1 VIKQNLNKLFSITL
15 ALLVLFSTVSLT
27 IEKHY
32 CGDVLVDV
40 SVLSQGQ
47 SCSVNSDDAKET
59 NFETVSCCKS
69 HIDVVQGQDTLA
81 FNTFTD
87 LEYTLQLFLNTY
99 IYSFSTLF
107 ENLSKRN
114 KLYNTYLPPKLIV
127 DLHVV
132 NNVFLI

>member
-1 VIKQNLNKLFSITL
+1 MIKQNLNKLFSITL
-15 ALLVLFSTVSLT
+15 AVLVLFSTVSLT

-40 SVLSQGQ
+40 SVFYQGQ
-47 SCSVNSDDAKET
+47 GCSVNSDDAKQIIL
-59 NFETVSCCKS
+59 ETVSCCKS

-87 LEYTLQLFLNTY
+87 LEYAHQLFFNSY

-114 KLYNTYLPPKLIV
+114 TLYNKYLPPKLIV

>member
-1 VIKQNLNKLFSITL
+1 MIKQNLNKLFSITL
-15 ALLVLFSTVSLT
+15 AILVLFSTVSLT

-40 SVLSQGQ
+40 SVFSQGQ
-47 SCSVNSDDAKET
+47 GCSVNSDDAKQILL
-59 NFETVSCCKS
+59 ETVSCCKS
-69 HIDVVQGQDTLA
+69 YTDVVQGQDTLA

-87 LEYTLQLFLNTY
+87 LEYAHQLFFNYY

-107 ENLSKRN
+107 ENLPKRN
-114 KLYNTYLPPKLIV
+114 TLYDKYLPPKLIV